1 MKYLRCLMSFN
12 VFHTGSQ
19 KMRDLNYT
27 ATLNR
32 AIILYIASTTPNDLQ
47 LGAGV
52 NCKTLMPV
60 L

>member
-1 MKYLRCLMSFN
+1 MSFN

-52 NCKTLMPV
+52 NCKVLMPV

>member
-1 MKYLRCLMSFN
+1 
-12 VFHTGSQ
+12 
-19 KMRDLNYT
+19 MRDLNYT

-47 LGAGV
+47 VEAGV
-52 NCKTLMPV
+52 NCKMLMPV